1 MLTELACYNQDTTY
15 EDILQSVF
23 WATQK
28 SIELVALPS
37 GFMPRVSDFLE
48 HQKFSAAIDFPY
60 GLSNTE
66 VRVHEIILAARQ
78 GASFVDLV
86 INSGF
91 IKEKNWSRI
100 RKDLKACLSACK
112 QFDIELRPI
121 IEYRLFSLKDIL
133 FICELLPKYGIQKIV
148 NSTGF
153 IADDIEENIKFS
165 KKIVKKTDLGV
176 IPCLRVADKYRLIE
190 LEEEGIER
198 IRLMSHKILED

>member
-28 SIELVALPS
+28 SVELVALPS

-91 IKEKNWSRI
+91 IKEKNWSRF
-100 RKDLKACLSACK
+100 RKTAVATKKKLWRLK
-112 QFDIELRPI
+112 R
-121 IEYRLFSLKDIL
+121 
-133 FICELLPKYGIQKIV
+133 
-148 NSTGF
+148 
-153 IADDIEENIKFS
+153 
-165 KKIVKKTDLGV
+165 KKL
-176 IPCLRVADKYRLIE
+176 
-190 LEEEGIER
+190 ER
-198 IRLMSHKILED
+198 ICCILDQKQRLSS